1 MSQKTIAVRYSLII
15 GKLRQQKNATFREIN
30 DYLQQQS
37 ELKGEDLTISKRT
50 FVRDMANIGE
60 VYGIYI
66 KYDYSA
72 RSYFIEDDLSEE
84 KDKRRLEALDI
95 FNALKIKERH
105 QNRILLDSRKNSGTE
120 YIYGLLSA
128 INNNLQVTFFYQK
141 FHEEEGTMREVNPL
155 AIKEFRL
162 RWFLLALDRKDNKIK
177 TFGLDRISY
186 LDIQNNLKFKSEE
199 FDGAEYLKYAF
210 GITVVNDEE
219 PEEVILSFTPIQ
231 GKYIKTLPLHSSQK
245 VIIDDETEFRISLKI
260 CLTHDF
266 KMELLSMGENVKV
279 ISPQRLIDD
288 IKSTYERALGNY
300 L

>member
-60 VYGIYI
+60 IYGIYI

-72 RSYFIEDDLSEE
+72 RSYFIEEDLSEE

-120 YIYGLLSA
+120 HIYGLLSA
-128 INNNLQVTFFYQK
+128 INNNLQATFLYQK
-141 FHEEEGTMREVNPL
+141 FNEEEGTVREVNPL

-162 RWFLLALDRKDNKIK
+162 RWFLLARDRKDNKIK

>member
-1 MSQKTIAVRYSLII
+1 MSQILIASRQNYII

-30 DYLQQQS
+30 DYLKLQS
-37 ELKGEDLTISKRT
+37 ELRGNDFTISKRT
-50 FVRDMANIGE
+50 FVRDVAQIGE
-60 VYGIYI
+60 IYGIYI
-66 KYDYSA
+66 KYDYSV
-72 RSYFIEDDLSEE
+72 RSYFIEEEHSEE
-84 KDKRRLEALDI
+84 IEKRRLEALDI

-105 QNRILLDSRKNSGTE
+105 QNRILLESRKNSGTE
-120 YIYGLLSA
+120 HIYELLTA
-128 INNNLQVTFFYQK
+128 INNNLQTTFFYQK
-141 FHEEEGTMREVNPL
+141 FDEEEGKIRKVNPL
-155 AIKEFRL
+155 AIKEFHL
-162 RWFLLALDRKDNKIK
+162 RWFLLARDRKDNKIK

-186 LDIQNNLKFKSEE
+186 LDIQHNMKFKSEK
-199 FDGAEYLKYAF
+199 FDGVKYMKYAF

-219 PEEVILSFTPIQ
+219 PVEVILSFTPIQ

-245 VIIDDETEFRISLKI
+245 VIIDDETEFRISLKM